1 MTSVLKERW
10 VWIIILALTG
20 VLVVPLMVIIL
31 ILNLPAELKIVATVA
46 IFICWGVAAAYKDW
60 VKSKREEEEKMEKS
74 KPLT

>member
-1 MTSVLKERW
+1 
-10 VWIIILALTG
+10 
-20 VLVVPLMVIIL
+20 MVIIL

-60 VKSKREEEEKMEKS
+60 VKSKREEEEKTEKS